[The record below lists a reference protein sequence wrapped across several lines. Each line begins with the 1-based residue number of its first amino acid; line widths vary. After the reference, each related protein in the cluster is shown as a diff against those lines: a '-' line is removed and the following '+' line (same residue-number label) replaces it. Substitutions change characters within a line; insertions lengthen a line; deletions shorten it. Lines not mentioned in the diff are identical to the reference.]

1 MNLPDTEAIENNT
14 EGENV
19 IGNSVEV
26 TFVTLGNRKIEG
38 KVDSGADLSC
48 LNAQD
53 IKVNQ
58 QNSSVSFICPEL
70 SNNLITMEL
79 DGSQSVVSA
88 DGKDGGSTRPIV
100 KFEIEINGVPF
111 KDVSF
116 NLNDRSE
123 MDSPVLIGQ
132 NILKA
137 GNFLIDVNK
146 DGAPERAEV
155 VQRDVNTNKDRT
167 LEVTDA
173 MLVLAKHN
181 VTLLEIVNYLIQVN

>member
-1 MNLPDTEAIENNT
+1 MDDNN
-14 EGENV
+14 EGDNV

-26 TFVTLGNRKIEG
+26 TFVTLGNRKIES
-38 KVDSGADLSC
+38 KIDTGATNSS
-48 LNAQD
+48 LNAQH

-70 SNNLITMEL
+70 SDNLITMEL

-88 DGKDGGSTRPIV
+88 DGKDGGTIRPIV
-100 KFEIEINGVPF
+100 KFEIEINGTPF

-116 NLNDRSE
+116 NLNDRSD

-155 VQRDVNTNKDRT
+155 VQRDVQTNKDRT